1 MQPEEQG
8 EKTNKNEQN
17 IRETWNIVKCTNVC
31 AMGVPEGEVKKEQKK
46 H

>member
-17 IRETWNIVKCTNVC
+17 IRETWNTVKCTNVC